1 MKAIIEYK
9 NHFEVEAKAKVQEFI
24 FLTLT

>member
-24 FLTLT
+24 FLT